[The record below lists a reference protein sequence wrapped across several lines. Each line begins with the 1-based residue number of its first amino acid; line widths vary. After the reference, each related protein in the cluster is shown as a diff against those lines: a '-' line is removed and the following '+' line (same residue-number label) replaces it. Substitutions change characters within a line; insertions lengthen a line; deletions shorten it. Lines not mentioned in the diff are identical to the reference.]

1 MFLGR
6 VSLFIQT
13 TDAVERKIPVF
24 WHSSTSHTLYL
35 ITIFTTAQRRRQL
48 LRTVIVTHSHL
59 LPYPDLPYLRQSG
72 WTFVSHRS
80 CSKGESTKS
89 KKHFFFSPLSKRAK
103 QESGMTRTDLDAA
116 LDTAGLP
123 AAIGRGCQI
132 RVAEERRQV
141 LSFP

>member
-13 TDAVERKIPVF
+13 TDAVERKIPIF

-59 LPYPDLPYLRQSG
+59 LPYPDLPYLENQ
-72 WTFVSHRS
+72 VEPLSHTGLVAKVKALRA
-80 CSKGESTKS
+80 KST
-89 KKHFFFSPLSKRAK
+89 FFFSLSKRAK
-103 QESGMTRTDLDAA
+103 QESGMTGTDLDAA

-132 RVAEERRQV
+132 CVAEERRQV